1 MLEYLELLNLGR
13 ECDVCL
19 GPYLCNA
26 LGTPLEMFQVFKEF
40 VQTVSSSL
48 MFTKLQP
55 KCRNVITLSMIL

>member
-1 MLEYLELLNLGR
+1 MLEYLELLNLVR

-40 VQTVSSSL
+40 CTNR
-48 MFTKLQP
+48 KLVFDVH
-55 KCRNVITLSMIL
+55 KASNKV